1 MLALSPAC
9 GLLRAEAWREHSRNA
24 VGKVR
29 VSISQHMS
37 HLPVLHQQ
45 GQQREP
51 GGRAAPA
58 GPWEAGGTQG
68 AVPPCL
74 HPKLPGSV
82 AGEPAA
88 VRAWPCPLHRAGWNF
103 AVGPNSLRRSPP
115 TEILLQIW
123 EQSVA
128 VSFPSH
134 GPDTRLAAAGGDPWV
149 WGWEGGLSLSSLLS
163 GGVLFWDSCSLP
175 SLLCISRSLEPQLFL
190 RNL

>member
-1 MLALSPAC
+1 MWAAVGRGLAGA
-9 GLLRAEAWREHSRNA
+9 RSRNA

-37 HLPVLHQQ
+37 HLPVLQQQ

-51 GGRAAPA
+51 GGRAAPV
-58 GPWEAGGTQG
+58 GLWEAGGMQG

-74 HPKLPGSV
+74 HPQLPGSV
-82 AGEPAA
+82 AGEPAV
-88 VRAWPCPLHRAGWNF
+88 VRAWLCPLHRAGSNF
-103 AVGPNSLRRSPP
+103 AAGPNSLWRSPP
-115 TEILLQIW
+115 TEILLQIG
-123 EQSVA
+123 EQSMS

-134 GPDTRLAAAGGDPWV
+134 GPDTQLAVAGGDPWV

-163 GGVLFWDSCSLP
+163 GSILFVGSCSLP
-175 SLLCISRSLEPQLFL
+175 SLLCISRSLEPQLFV